1 VKLGLFGGTFDPPH
15 IGHLIVAQDVLAA
28 VGLERIV
35 FIPAA
40 RPPHKR
46 RTDMAPPALRLA
58 MLRAAIAGDDR
69 FDTDDLELHRTGPSY
84 TVDTLAAYR
93 ERVPGAALHLIVGA
107 DQFAELDTWHD
118 AERVRALATMCV
130 MTRAGDGADAHVDRV
145 APGAAV
151 LDVPVTRIDLSSSEI
166 RRRVQAGEPIR
177 YLVPEAVAA
186 MIREN
191 GLYR

>member
-15 IGHLIVAQDVLAA
+15 IGHRIVAQDVLAA
-28 VGLERIV
+28 LRLDRIV

-46 RTDMAPPALRLA
+46 RPDMAPPALRLT
-58 MLRAAIAGDDR
+58 MLRAAIAADDR
-69 FDTDDLELHRTGPSY
+69 FDSDDLELHRTGPSY

-93 ERVPGAALHLIVGA
+93 ERIPDAALHLVVGA

-118 AERVRALATMCV
+118 TARVRTLATLCV
-130 MTRAGDGADAHVDRV
+130 MTRAGEGADAHVDRV
-145 APGAAV
+145 APGDNV
-151 LDVPVTRIDLSSSEI
+151 IDVPVTRIDISSSEI
-166 RRRVQAGEPIR
+166 RRRVHAGEPIR
-177 YLVPEAVAA
+177 YLVPAAVEAL
-186 MIREN
+186 IREN